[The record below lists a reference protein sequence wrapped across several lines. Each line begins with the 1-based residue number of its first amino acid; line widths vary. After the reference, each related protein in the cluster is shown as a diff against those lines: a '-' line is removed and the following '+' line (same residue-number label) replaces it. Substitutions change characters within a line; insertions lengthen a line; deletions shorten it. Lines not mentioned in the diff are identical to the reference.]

1 MLGTSSRNPVR
12 GPDFRNADLALSKRT
27 YLRER
32 LNLEFRTEV
41 FNLTN
46 TPPLGAPNVVL
57 GSAGFGSITS
67 AGDPRVIQFGLK
79 VNF

>member
-1 MLGTSSRNPVR
+1 M
-12 GPDFRNADLALSKRT
+12 ALSKRT

-32 LNLEFRTEV
+32 MNLEFRAEV

-46 TPPLGAPNVVL
+46 TPQLGAPNIVL

-67 AGDPRVIQFGLK
+67 EVIRE
-79 VNF
+79 